1 MCRNAHLNE
10 KVPLNV
16 LGITYNRA
24 QPETYILIM
33 IEEGGVRQ
41 MPIAIRLAEAQ
52 SIMAFIQR
60 VVPRRPL
67 THDLFSS
74 LTKAFGIELQEVF
87 IYHYEEGIFST
98 EMIFNDGER
107 EVHIDARASDAVAL
121 AMRMHAP
128 IFTTRSVLD
137 VAGIT
142 PDPIEISKDES
153 ADDSPAIPLKH
164 FTIESYSTAELKQ
177 RLQQAIDKE
186 EYEMASRIQQEL
198 KRREANDSP
207 LA

>member
-1 MCRNAHLNE
+1 MNE

-41 MPIAIRLAEAQ
+41 MPIAIRRAEAQ

>member
-1 MCRNAHLNE
+1 MNE

-24 QPETYILIM
+24 QPETYILIV

-121 AMRMHAP
+121 AMRMHAT

-153 ADDSPAIPLKH
+153 ADDSPAIPFKH

>member
-1 MCRNAHLNE
+1 MNE

-87 IYHYEEGIFST
+87 IYHYEEDIFST

>member
-1 MCRNAHLNE
+1 MNE

-142 PDPIEISKDES
+142 PDLIEISKDES
-153 ADDSPAIPLKH
+153 ADDPPAIPFKH

>member
-1 MCRNAHLNE
+1 MNE

-153 ADDSPAIPLKH
+153 ADDPPAIPLKH

>member
-1 MCRNAHLNE
+1 MNE

-153 ADDSPAIPLKH
+153 ADDPPAIPLKH

-177 RLQQAIDKE
+177 RLQQAIGKE
-186 EYEMASRIQQEL
+186 
-198 KRREANDSP
+198 
-207 LA
+207 

>member
-1 MCRNAHLNE
+1 MNE

-16 LGITYNRA
+16 LGITYNRE

-128 IFTTRSVLD
+128 IFTTRSILD
-137 VAGIT
+137 AAGIT
-142 PDPIEISKDES
+142 PDPIEISPN
-153 ADDSPAIPLKH
+153 DDTLNPAAAPVKR
-164 FTIESYSTAELKQ
+164 FTIESYSTEELKQ
-177 RLQQAIDKE
+177 RMQQAIDKE

-198 KRREANDSP
+198 KKREANDSP
-207 LA
+207 LF